1 MTHIDWTDSL
11 IIDLPTIDAQHK
23 KLIAISNSL
32 LQAMINGMGQEVLE
46 TLFDELRAYT
56 SYHFKDEEDFM
67 RQIDYPGL
75 AEQQTA
81 HAQLAKDVDEFRIKL
96 MNDEVSPNEALDFIN
111 GWIVC
116 HIQDMDSKLAE
127 YANNL

>member
-1 MTHIDWTDSL
+1 MSQIDWNDSL
-11 IIDLPTIDAQHK
+11 MIDLPTIDEQHK
-23 KLIAISNSL
+23 KLIALSNSL
-32 LQAMINGMGQEVLE
+32 LQAMINGMGQEVLS

-56 SYHFKDEEDFM
+56 AYHFQDEEAFM

-75 AEQQTA
+75 ADQLIAHEQLT
-81 HAQLAKDVDEFRIKL
+81 KDVDEFRVKL
-96 MNDEVSPNEALDFIN
+96 MKDDVAPNEALDFIN

-116 HIQDMDSKLAE
+116 HIQDMDAKIAE